1 MKRKSIDAVPIW
13 FVSKKIKPEKCITG
27 DTLAPEKKALMITG
41 DARGSQRLIAAQRKQ
56 KETVKWFSLTKLLLQ
71 DVAIQRHLITKDSLS
86 PGPTRGE
93 VRGYIVSGLT

>member
-41 DARGSQRLIAAQRKQ
+41 DARGSQRVKNVTTIS
-56 KETVKWFSLTKLLLQ
+56 KEPSK
-71 DVAIQRHLITKDSLS
+71 
-86 PGPTRGE
+86 
-93 VRGYIVSGLT
+93 